1 MSESTVNLP
10 GNAPFGHQQRV
21 ALDALIP
28 TLNAQQASWLSGYFA
43 GVAQTGATN
52 GNGAAAPAPAPAAAP
67 AAPKVPLTILF
78 GSESGNAEECA
89 AEAGKEAKKA
99 GFQPSVV
106 DMGDYDFGKLPEE
119 KNVLVVVSTWG
130 EGDPP
135 ERATAF
141 HEQLMGG
148 EAPSLNGLHFSVC
161 ALGDT
166 SYPDFCECGKQMDRR
181 FGELGGV
188 RIADRV
194 DCDVDFE
201 EPFQQW
207 LQTALPRMV
216 DVAGV
221 KEAAA
226 APSPQVQVMEP
237 VPAGNGAVPP
247 EGPQVAMPESD
258 AVTYGKKNPFPA
270 KLKERILLNGRGSSK
285 ETVHLELSL
294 EGSGMSYEPGDVVGV
309 FPSNSPEVADDFLRV
324 AGFRGDELI
333 DNGNGRL
340 PSLREELIE
349 HHDITSVNPSILKK
363 YAPLAKN
370 KQLDKLLEPEN
381 KEELN
386 HWLECRELR
395 DLFYDFP
402 ARDPL
407 TMDQVLGIL
416 RKMPPRLYS
425 IASSFRAHPDEV
437 HLTVA
442 AVRYECNGRSLQ
454 GVCSTYLC
462 DRVDPGD
469 SVPIYTHHNKN
480 FFLPEDPDTPIIMV
494 GPGTGIA
501 PFRAFVEERDELG
514 SKGKNWLFFG
524 DQHFATDF
532 LYQAEWQ
539 KYLKRGLLARMDV
552 AFSRDTDHKVYVQ
565 HRMKEQAKELYAWL
579 QDGAYFYVCGDATHM
594 AKDVHQALI
603 EIHQEQGGLSEDDA
617 TAAVKQLQKDK
628 RYQRDVY

>member
-1 MSESTVNLP
+1 MNNTTGNLP
-10 GNAPFGHQQRV
+10 ENAPFGHQQRV

-28 TLNAQQASWLSGYFA
+28 TLNPQQATWLSGYFA
-43 GVAQTGATN
+43 GMSQNGVAN
-52 GNGAAAPAPAPAAAP
+52 GHAAVETVPAPAPAATAS
-67 AAPKVPLTILF
+67 KTPLTILY

-89 AEAGKEAKKA
+89 AEAGKAAKKA
-99 GFQPSVV
+99 GFVPSVA
-106 DMGDYDFGKLPEE
+106 DMGDYDFGKLGEE
-119 KNVLVVVSTWG
+119 KNLLVVVSTWG

-141 HEQLMGG
+141 HEQLMSG

-188 RIADRV
+188 RIADRI
-194 DCDVDFE
+194 DCDVDYE
-201 EPFQQW
+201 EPFQKW
-207 LQTALPRMV
+207 LQEALPRMAE
-216 DVAGV
+216 VAGV
-221 KEAAA
+221 NEPSS
-226 APSPQVQVMEP
+226 APASQPQVMEP
-237 VPAGNGAVPP
+237 GGTPAPQTAEASTATLP
-247 EGPQVAMPESD
+247 ETET
-258 AVTYGKKNPFPA
+258 VTYGKKNPFPA
-270 KLKERILLNGRGSSK
+270 PVKERILLNGRGSNK
-285 ETVHLELSL
+285 ETCHIELSL
-294 EGSGMSYEPGDVVGV
+294 EGSGLSYEAGDVVGII
-309 FPSNSPEVADDFLRV
+309 PENCPEVADDFLRM

-340 PSLREELIE
+340 PSLREELIQ
-349 HHDITSVNPSILKK
+349 HYDITSLNLPLMKK

-370 KQLDKLLEPEN
+370 KQLDKLLEPDH
-381 KEELN
+381 KEDLQ

-395 DLFYDFP
+395 DLFYEFP
-402 ARDPL
+402 SRDPL
-407 TMDQVLGIL
+407 TMEQVLGVL

-425 IASSFRAHPDEV
+425 IASSLRAHPDEV

-442 AVRYECNGRSLQ
+442 AVRYECNGRSLK

-462 DRVDPGD
+462 DRVEAGD
-469 SVPIYTHHNKN
+469 TVPLYTHRNKN
-480 FFLPEDPDTPIIMV
+480 FFLPEDSDTPIIMV

-501 PFRAFVEERDELG
+501 PFRAFIEERDELG
-514 SKGKNWLFFG
+514 SKGSNWLFFG
-524 DQHFATDF
+524 DQHFSTDF

-539 KYLKRGLLARMDV
+539 KYLKQGLLTRMDV
-552 AFSRDTDHKVYVQ
+552 AFSRDTDQKVYVQ
-565 HRMKEQAKELYAWL
+565 HRMKEQAKDLYAWL
-579 QDGAYFYVCGDATHM
+579 QEGAYFYVCGDATYM

-603 EIHQEQGGLSEDDA
+603 EIYQEQGGLSEEDA